1 MMNTKKLKAAIIE
14 QGYSM
19 GQFAGIIDMN
29 RSKFYRRLSRDGDT
43 FTIAEVLSIKDKL
56 NLTPKDVVDIF
67 LP

>member
-19 GQFAGIIDMN
+19 RQFAEIIDMD

>member
-1 MMNTKKLKAAIIE
+1 
-14 QGYSM
+14 M
-19 GQFAGIIDMN
+19 GQFAEIIDMD

>member
-1 MMNTKKLKAAIIE
+1 MNTKKLKAAIIE

-19 GQFAGIIDMN
+19 GQFAESIDMD

>member
-1 MMNTKKLKAAIIE
+1 MNTKKLKAAIIE

-19 GQFAGIIDMN
+19 RQFAEIIDMD

>member
-1 MMNTKKLKAAIIE
+1 MNTKKLKAAIVE

-19 GQFAGIIDMN
+19 GQFAENIDMD

>member
-19 GQFAGIIDMN
+19 GQFAEIIDMD

>member
-1 MMNTKKLKAAIIE
+1 MNTKKLKAAIIE

-19 GQFAGIIDMN
+19 GQFVEIIDMD
-29 RSKFYRRLSRDGDT
+29 RSKFYRRLSRNGDT

-56 NLTPKDVVDIF
+56 NLSPKDVVDIF

>member
-1 MMNTKKLKAAIIE
+1 MNTKKLKAAIIE

-19 GQFAGIIDMN
+19 AQFAEIIEMD

>member
-1 MMNTKKLKAAIIE
+1 MNTKKLKAAIIE

-19 GQFAGIIDMN
+19 GQFAEIIDMG